1 MGVDPGVFSRTL
13 LRHCQRGMREAPEGE
28 GLSGAALYAASALTA
43 DPVPGSSTL
52 LLGRLEQDGALHL
65 LNYGDS
71 GAILL
76 RPAPKWTV
84 NGEGPVLWP
93 RVVLRSSEQT
103 LYFNC
108 PYQVEAQEAPML
120 LRSVD
125 LLRAQV
131 HEGDIVLAATDGV
144 FDNLFDWQV
153 QTVVA
158 RHLQRVIE
166 DSAGAID
173 DLASAVA
180 EEAHSVGQR
189 EDDPSFITPF
199 GLAARREGLKFE
211 GGKMD
216 DIAVVVGVVR
226 QGEALPRTLLTNC

>member
-1 MGVDPGVFSRTL
+1 MIILPMALLATGGAFAPVLRGAAPAARLRPSVRVLPGRPDAANGEGFARWFERRRFATRRSRFAAFGGFATPAIAATAVGGLRLALGAKSIPHPEKRAKGGEDAYFACEDLSAFGVADGVGGSATETVDPGVFSRTL

-28 GLSGAALYAASALTA
+28 
-43 DPVPGSSTL
+43 
-52 LLGRLEQDGALHL
+52 
-65 LNYGDS
+65 GDS

-108 PYQVEAQEAPML
+108 PYQVEATEAPML

-144 FDNLFDWQV
+144 FDNLFD
-153 QTVVA
+153 
-158 RHLQRVIE
+158 R
-166 DSAGAID
+166 
-173 DLASAVA
+173 
-180 EEAHSVGQR
+180 
-189 EDDPSFITPF
+189 
-199 GLAARREGLKFE
+199 
-211 GGKMD
+211 
-216 DIAVVVGVVR
+216 
-226 QGEALPRTLLTNC
+226 